1 MKKKAKSMELVTV
14 LLTWCDSTRG
24 EAVKRSEG
32 GRGREEKDVGCQ
44 MPENSHLKPQT

>member
-32 GRGREEKDVGCQ
+32 GEGERRKRCAVSDA
-44 MPENSHLKPQT
+44 